1 MNTILTLLML
11 CLGATLGLGEEKAFE
26 VLRKYATE
34 HKVSKENIASGL
46 KGAKWNSDK
55 SAVAVAFP
63 RPESSL
69 CLVAYK
75 TEEG

>member
-34 HKVSKENIASGL
+34 HQVSKENIASGL

-55 SAVAVAFP
+55 SAVAFP